1 MSVVIRSKSSL
12 KSLEVDDSMRDWT
25 PAAMSNLGCLENLSS
40 LALSFNSKP
49 NAVNGYAGAKMLK
62 ELANLDQLEKLK
74 LVICS
79 TQNFMHVG
87 LPRKPKQ

>member
-1 MSVVIRSKSSL
+1 MSVVVRAKSSL

-25 PAAMSNLGCLENLSS
+25 PAAMSKLGCLENLSS

-49 NAVNGYAGAKMLK
+49 NAVNGYAGVKMLK

-74 LVICS
+74 LVIAHNISC
-79 TQNFMHVG
+79 MLDY
-87 LPRKPKQ
+87 LPRKP